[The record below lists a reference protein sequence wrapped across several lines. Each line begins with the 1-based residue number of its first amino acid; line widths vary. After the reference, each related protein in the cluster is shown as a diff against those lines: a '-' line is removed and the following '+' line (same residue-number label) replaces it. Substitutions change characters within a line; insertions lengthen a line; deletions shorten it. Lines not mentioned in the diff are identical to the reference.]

1 MQSFAD
7 WQSERAYTARGYR
20 SSCFFSMTDIPS
32 LPDFMKECLP
42 AQCITEAAEK
52 QGDILR
58 SLEKEVNGMAQIKV
72 SDLTFCYDGS
82 YDNIFEHVN
91 IQIDTDW
98 RCGLIGRNGKG
109 KTTFLKL
116 LTGAYEY
123 SGSIAGPMEC
133 VYFPYALPKT
143 AYSDKTGISQ
153 SQTTMEL
160 LEFLNP
166 EYELWKVCRELEQLS
181 VDPEVLGRSFHTLSG
196 GEQTKILL
204 ALLFSGEN
212 RFLLIDEPTNHLDM
226 EGREKTAEYLRKKK
240 GFLLVSH
247 DKWFLD
253 QCVDHVL
260 VLERQSITVMQGNFT
275 SWREQKSRRDAHA
288 LAENE
293 RLQKEISHL
302 REAARQAEGWS
313 NAVEKTKLGTRTG
326 GLRPDRGFI
335 GHKAAKMMKRAK
347 NTQHRMESAAR
358 EKEGLLNNLETTE
371 ELKLFPLSYHKERLI
386 QAKELSL
393 SYGEKPVCKDI
404 SFELQNG
411 LQLALKGG
419 NGSGKT
425 SILKKILGEEIKSEG
440 ELFIASNL
448 KISYVPQD
456 VSGLSGSLMD
466 YARERDLPEH
476 LFLALLRKLDFPRV
490 QFEKD
495 MSRYS
500 QGQKK
505 KVALAGSLLTQAH
518 LYIWDEPLNY
528 IDIFSRMQLADLI
541 RTYRPTMLLVEHDR
555 SFLKEIGAVMV
566 EINPKS

>member
-1 MQSFAD
+1 MYA
-7 WQSERAYTARGYR
+7 ERRIAEGLLPNKPSARKAAGIGDR
-20 SSCFFSMTDIPS
+20 NIT
-32 LPDFMKECLP
+32 FMRICP
-42 AQCITEAAEK
+42 AI
-52 QGDILR
+52 G
-58 SLEKEVNGMAQIKV
+58 KEVNVLAQIKI
-72 SDLTFCYDGS
+72 SDLTFCYEGS

-91 IQIDTDW
+91 LQFDSDW

-123 SGSIAGPMEC
+123 SGAVTGSIEC
-133 VYFPYALPKT
+133 VYFPYTLPSPIP
-143 AYSDKTGISQ
+143 A

-160 LEFLNP
+160 LEELNP
-166 EYELWKVCRELEQLS
+166 DYELWKVCRELDQLL
-181 VDPEVLGRSFHTLSG
+181 VDPEVLNRSFHTLSG

-226 EGREKTAEYLRKKK
+226 EGREKTARYLRKKK

-260 VLERQSITVMQGNFT
+260 VLERQTITVMQGNFT
-275 SWREQKSRRDAHA
+275 SWQEQKAKRDAYA

-293 RLQKEISHL
+293 RLQKDISHL

-335 GHKAAKMMKRAK
+335 GHKSAKMMKRAK
-347 NTQHRMESAAR
+347 NTQHRMEKAAQ
-358 EKEGLLNNLETTE
+358 EKEGLLNNLETVE
-371 ELKLFPLSYHKERLI
+371 ELKLFPLTYHKERLI
-386 QAKELSL
+386 KAEELSL
-393 SYGEKPVCKDI
+393 FYGEKPVCQDVG
-404 SFELQNG
+404 FELRNG
-411 LQLALKGG
+411 MQLALKGG
-419 NGSGKT
+419 NGCGKS
-425 SILKKILGEEIKSEG
+425 SILKKILGEEIESRG

-448 KISYVPQD
+448 VVSYVPQD
-456 VSGLSGSLMD
+456 VSRLSGGLLD
-466 YARERDLPEH
+466 YARERGLTEH

-495 MSRYS
+495 MSCYS
-500 QGQKK
+500 EGQKK
-505 KVALAGSLLTQAH
+505 KATLAASLLTRAH

-528 IDIFSRMQLADLI
+528 IDIFSRMQLAELI
-541 RTYRPTMLLVEHDR
+541 RAYRPSMLLVEHDR
-555 SFLKEIGAVMV
+555 SFLDEIGA
-566 EINPKS
+566 EILEVGVGIPQNKT